1 MKLKFRHSYQSDLE
15 QIYKLH
21 AKCFNE
27 SDRWY
32 KSSIKHYLNK
42 GIVIENVDKNAFQT
56 YYLRKLH
63 ELDNIFPAPAYLHNL
78 DHAKGVLV
86 RAPLTHEIHLPF
98 THPSIVSKYNLFVNR
113 PA

>member
-1 MKLKFRHSYQSDLE
+1 MFSTSIYQARFL
-15 QIYKLH
+15 I
-21 AKCFNE
+21 
-27 SDRWY
+27 
-32 KSSIKHYLNK
+32 KSGCIKVNGNMTNSPHKSITP
-42 GIVIENVDKNAFQT
+42 GSIIENVDKNAYQT